1 MASLN
6 KHLISAYAG
15 YFFRYVYLIV
25 LIPFYARV
33 LGPESYGVVLA
44 AMSVQSIVWTIQG
57 WGFSYTGARNFAG
70 LKTDEERNREFS
82 RHLTGR
88 FLLVPLAIGVGI
100 AFIAGSPLLSNHLA
114 IASLAVFCGVVAGFN
129 LGWYFQGRLNFT
141 TPVLIEITGFVI
153 TLSMVLLMVRG
164 SSDSIYVMVALATS
178 SAITSFIAYFIVGKS
193 QSFQPSNVT
202 EGWGLIRQST
212 PLFITGGTYA
222 LMTNIGTYSLAAFST
237 PDQVAYFGTAEKVI
251 TTGLSL
257 LVPAGQV
264 LLSWFSKM
272 LQEHGNAQEVFRQQL
287 KAVKWVCLAGG
298 MATLAS
304 LTIAPPLLN
313 LVLGE
318 KFEHASTI
326 LMVMAPIFLLA
337 AFNNAISV
345 YVFFPRRLER
355 QVSAINVATTSFGI
369 CLTAAGAWYN
379 GAIGAAGGRVLAELI
394 ASIALFTFY
403 RYKREL
409 FNDSSNTPHP

>member
-33 LGPESYGVVLA
+33 LGPDSYGLVLA

-57 WGFSYTGARNFAG
+57 WGFSYTGARNFAS
-70 LKTDEERNREFS
+70 LKTEGERAKEFS
-82 RHLTGR
+82 RHLTAR
-88 FLLVPLAIGVGI
+88 FLLVPVAAGAGI
-100 AFIAGSPLLSNHLA
+100 AFVLGSPLLSQHLA
-114 IASLAVFCGVVAGFN
+114 IAGLAIFCGVIAGFN

-141 TPVLIEITGFVI
+141 TPVLIEIAGFII
-153 TLSMVLLMVRG
+153 TLSMVLILVRG
-164 SSDSIYVMVALATS
+164 SEDAVLVMVSLATS
-178 SAITSFIAYFIVGKS
+178 AILSSFMAYAIVGRVE
-193 QSFQPSNVT
+193 SFKPSGPQQ
-202 EGWGLIRQST
+202 GWKLIREST
-212 PLFITGGTYA
+212 PLFLTGGTYA
-222 LMTNIGTYSLAAFST
+222 LMTNVGTYSLAAFST
-237 PDQVAYFGTAEKVI
+237 SDQVAYFGTAEKVI

-272 LQEHGNAQEVFRQQL
+272 LHENSNGKEVLQEQK
-287 KAVKWVCLAGG
+287 KALKWVCLAGA

-304 LTIAPPLLN
+304 LTIAPPLLHWI
-313 LVLGE
+313 LGE

-326 LMVMAPIFLLA
+326 LRVMAPIFLLA

-345 YVFFPRRLER
+345 YIFFPRRLER
-355 QVSAINVATTSFGI
+355 EVSAISVTTTTIGI
-369 CLTAAGAWYN
+369 CLTAAGAWYH
-379 GAIGAAGGRVLAELI
+379 GAIGAAAARVVSEFISSLALM
-394 ASIALFTFY
+394 SFY
-403 RYKREL
+403 RYKRRD
-409 FNDSSNTPHP
+409 FHAAA

>member
-33 LGPESYGVVLA
+33 LGPDSYGLVLA
-44 AMSVQSIVWTIQG
+44 AMSVQAIVWTIQG
-57 WGFSYTGARNFAG
+57 WGFSYTGARNFAS
-70 LKTDEERNREFS
+70 LKTEGERTQEFS

-88 FLLVPLAIGVGI
+88 LLLAPLALGAGI
-100 AFIAGSPLLSNHLA
+100 AFVLGSPLLSNHPAIAGLA
-114 IASLAVFCGVVAGFN
+114 ILCGVIAGFN

-141 TPVLIEITGFVI
+141 TPVLIEIAGFII
-153 TLSMVLLMVRG
+153 TLGMVLTLVRG
-164 SSDSIYVMVALATS
+164 AGDAIFVMVSLATS
-178 SAITSFIAYFIVGKS
+178 SVIASFIAYTIVGRS
-193 QSFQPSNVT
+193 QSFRPSGARQ
-202 EGWGLIRQST
+202 GWNLIREST
-212 PLFITGGTYA
+212 PLFLTGGTYA
-222 LMTNIGTYSLAAFST
+222 LMTNVGTYSLAAFST

-272 LQEHGNAQEVFRQQL
+272 LNENVNGQEVLQQQKRAL
-287 KAVKWVCLAGG
+287 KWVCLAGG

-313 LVLGE
+313 WILGE
-318 KFEHASTI
+318 KFEHTSTI
-326 LMVMAPIFLLA
+326 LRVMAPIFLLA

-345 YVFFPRRLER
+345 YIFFPRRLER
-355 QVSAINVATTSFGI
+355 QVSMISVTTTTLGV
-369 CLTAAGAWYN
+369 CLTATGAWYQ
-379 GAIGAAGGRVLAELI
+379 GAIGAAAARVIAEFISSLALV
-394 ASIALFTFY
+394 FFY
-403 RYKREL
+403 RYKRKD
-409 FNDSSNTPHP
+409 FNVASATI